1 MAVKYPVLIPS
12 CTLTTAGTIRVNVT
26 GPATADLTIPAG
38 RYWHYPVDQVINASD
53 SIDAI
58 GLFGYLYDAADGGQT
73 GAVTGPTAQAYQG
86 VTGVHYINTVSNG
99 LGVLASN
106 AATTTA
112 GRTFLSYMGWAKH
125 TDTAD
130 EDAQGIRPVWTV
142 RPESGDVDEKAE
154 GFGAVVRL
162 GGGAVVTGD
171 LGEPLLRRNV
181 MFEAL
186 PGGFVNQRQGA
197 YDWTGNSA
205 SNESFELLV
214 WRWAAR
220 GELVRYYADRGATNN
235 YLASAMTATASSCT
249 LASGTGF
256 TAGGHVCVDGEWMGI
271 TNVAGAVL
279 TVTRHNP
286 VAHPK
291 YAPASTD
298 FVGTYAMAMDGG
310 NINARQFAPS
320 RRAPNQDRWDMEI
333 ALVRA
338 SWS

>member
-1 MAVKYPVLIPS
+1 MRPA
-12 CTLTTAGTIRVNVT
+12 AG
-26 GPATADLTIPAG
+26 A
-38 RYWHYPVDQVINASD
+38 
-53 SIDAI
+53 
-58 GLFGYLYDAADGGQT
+58 
-73 GAVTGPTAQAYQG
+73 
-86 VTGVHYINTVSNG
+86 
-99 LGVLASN
+99 
-106 AATTTA
+106 
-112 GRTFLSYMGWAKH
+112 
-125 TDTAD
+125 
-130 EDAQGIRPVWTV
+130 
-142 RPESGDVDEKAE
+142 VDEKAE

-162 GGGAVVTGD
+162 GGGAVITGD
-171 LGEPLLRRNV
+171 LGEPLLRRTV
-181 MFEAL
+181 MLEAL
-186 PGGFVNQRQGA
+186 PGGFVNMRQGA
-197 YDWTGNSA
+197 YDWTST
-205 SNESFELLV
+205 SESDQSFEHLV
-214 WRWAAR
+214 WRWASR

-235 YLASAMTATASSCT
+235 YLAAAMTATASSCT

-256 TAGGHVCVDGEWMGI
+256 TQGGHVCVDGEWMGI

-291 YAPASTD
+291 YAPSSTD

>member
-1 MAVKYPVLIPS
+1 MAIKYPVLIPS
-12 CTLTTAGTIRVNVT
+12 CTLTTAGTIRVNIT
-26 GPATADLTIPAG
+26 GPSTADLAIPAG
-38 RYWHYPVDQVINASD
+38 RYWHYPQDQVINAAD

-73 GAVTGPTAQAYQG
+73 PQTSAAGQSFQG
-86 VTGVHYINTVSNG
+86 VTAIHYINSING
-99 LGVLASN
+99 ALGVLASN

-142 RPESGDVDEKAE
+142 RPEAGDVDEKSE

-162 GGGAVVTGD
+162 GGGAVYTGD
-171 LGEPLLRRNV
+171 LGEPLLRRTV
-181 MFEAL
+181 VLEAL
-186 PGGFVNQRQGA
+186 PGGFVNRRQGA
-197 YDWTGNSA
+197 YDFTGAGESDQ
-205 SNESFELLV
+205 SFEHLV
-214 WRWAAR
+214 WRWASR

-256 TAGGHVCVDGEWMGI
+256 AAGGHVCVDGEWMGI